1 MPRVRVSTDTLDM
14 RAFTFIE
21 IVVASAITAVIAG
34 AAIVTASAAVARHRV
49 ATESHAVLDIVS
61 RQRAAHVAEAR
72 TELLVFCADCVDDTG
87 APQGRLNPNALDVYL
102 ANPSSPERGRLVEST
117 SFDITI
123 EHAGC
128 ERVMLDSLGRS
139 VVSNPDGLAPRDSGL
154 SLAADTDDPQGITFA
169 SAGNIT
175 SSFAPP
181 IPVAPA
187 HASNLSSRLTPVPMS
202 RGTFQGDPQVPLA
215 LPLH

>member
-1 MPRVRVSTDTLDM
+1 MRGFTLV
-14 RAFTFIE
+14 E
-21 IVVASAITAVIAG
+21 VVVAAAITAVIAG
-34 AAIVTASAAVARHRV
+34 AAIATASTAAARHRISS
-49 ATESHAVLDIVS
+49 ESQQVLQTVS

-72 TELLVFCADCVDDTG
+72 TELLVICADCVDDSG
-87 APQGRLNPNALDVYL
+87 APQARLNPNALDIYL
-102 ANPSSPERGRLVEST
+102 ANGASPDRGRLVESK
-117 SFDITI
+117 SFGISV

-128 ERVMLDSLGRS
+128 ERVVLDGLGRS
-139 VVSNPDGLAPRDSGL
+139 VVPAPTGLTARDAGL
-154 SLAADTDDPQGITFA
+154 RLAADSDDPQDINFA